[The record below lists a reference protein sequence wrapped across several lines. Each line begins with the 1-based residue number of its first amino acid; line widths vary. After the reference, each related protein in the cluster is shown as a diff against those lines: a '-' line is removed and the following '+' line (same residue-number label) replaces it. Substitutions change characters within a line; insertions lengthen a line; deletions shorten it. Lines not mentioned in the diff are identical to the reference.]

1 MLADEHSAGGQTDE
15 GIVRALQVGTAT
27 VARVRRRLVEH
38 GLEAAL
44 NRQVQRNRRA
54 KKLDGEGEAFLVAT
68 ACSAPPEGR
77 GGSYRNATSSA
88 RWKTWRPYERNGVSK
103 LFMLCASTTPGN
115 AIWKPGGGAPD
126 RRAAMIVGARQ
137 LAIDRAH

>member
-1 MLADEHSAGGQTDE
+1 MLADEHSEAGGQTDE

-54 KKLDGEGEAFLVAT
+54 KKLDGEGRFSWPRPVRRRRK
-68 ACSAPPEGR
+68 GR
-77 GGSYRNATSSA
+77 TSWSLRLLSFGGMRH
-88 RWKTWRPYERNGVSK
+88 R
-103 LFMLCASTTPGN
+103 
-115 AIWKPGGGAPD
+115 
-126 RRAAMIVGARQ
+126 
-137 LAIDRAH
+137 